1 MPVSACRNIRKLIS
15 TVSILQVEQVKG
27 DTVELLGQL
36 DRVTAA
42 VSLAER
48 EGRAEAATATN
59 QTKKLDF
66 MRAKERE
73 YRATLDKKEATL
85 SRSGGGDPTL
95 RCGSV

>member
-1 MPVSACRNIRKLIS
+1 M
-15 TVSILQVEQVKG
+15 KG